1 MQSIKQLT
9 DGLSVY
15 GLYELFVHLSV
26 CVVRGSADD
35 LLSKWKKDLIPSF
48 LFFLWRTSPFNIN
61 SSWVL
66 AVEIFKFISFD
77 DSDWYLYKNG
87 LFIS

>member
-1 MQSIKQLT
+1 
-9 DGLSVY
+9 
-15 GLYELFVHLSV
+15 
-26 CVVRGSADD
+26 
-35 LLSKWKKDLIPSF
+35 LIPSF

-61 SSWVL
+61 TSWIH

-77 DSDWYLYKNG
+77 DSDWYLYKNS